1 MGPWRPC
8 GPNTY
13 ATNKTRD
20 LKELAELTQGE
31 KMPVLLT
38 LCPFLSTSSF
48 HAMYVHA
55 LKICMLFE
63 YKNNI
68 CSLKKI

>member
-13 ATNKTRD
+13 ASNKTRD
-20 LKELAELTQGE
+20 LKELPELTQGE
-31 KMPVLLT
+31 KMPVLTPFL
-38 LCPFLSTSSF
+38 FLSTSAF

-55 LKICMLFE
+55 LKIYMLFE

-68 CSLKKI
+68 CSFKKI